1 LVVELVALL
10 LKDLAVQVVVDKKL
24 LLKLEEV
31 ETLLL

>member
-1 LVVELVALL
+1 VELVALL